1 MFWRTGRALPLV
13 IAAGACG
20 LAVLTLLTIGRLYG
34 VRIIAAAGVAAVIW
48 GWGIAQYPVLLP
60 GTPVTLTNAGAPH
73 ATLAAII
80 WLAVAAVLT
89 VGPSYAL
96 LLTLQG
102 RQVLRASQTQGTGPV
117 SPGTPTSPAGDHP
130 DSVANHRLGR
140 PAAAGPPL
148 RVSPPSPA
156 AETADPRTGRP
167 APRRRA
173 RWSANRR
180 TPAYAGPQR
189 RTAKSAAAGQSVSPS
204 ELPRLPG
211 PGHRVQ
217 AGGSALGGA
226 FVEEI
231 RNCVGHGHVRQ
242 A

>member
-1 MFWRTGRALPLV
+1 MATTLGFHIILACLGIALPATVLL
-13 IAAGACG
+13 AEFTG
-20 LAVLTLLTIGRLYG
+20 LRRGDETAMRLARRWSHAMG
-34 VRIIAAAGVAAVIW
+34 VRIAV
-48 GWGIAQYPVLLP
+48 GAVT
-60 GTPVTLTNAGAPH
+60 GTVRPF
-73 ATLAAII
+73 
-80 WLAVAAVLT
+80 
-89 VGPSYAL
+89 
-96 LLTLQG
+96 
-102 RQVLRASQTQGTGPV
+102 RVLRASQTQGTGPV

-189 RTAKSAAAGQSVSPS
+189 RTAKPAAAGQSVSPS

-211 PGHRVQ
+211 PDHRVQ
-217 AGGSALGGA
+217 AGGSELGGP

>member
-1 MFWRTGRALPLV
+1 MHFDGGLRLPLRTSAV
-13 IAAGACG
+13 RWFRLGHRWPPRWGFTSSWPAWGSRCRRSCCWPSSPACAGGTRPRCG
-20 LAVLTLLTIGRLYG
+20 WRGAGHRRWGADRGRRG
-34 VRIIAAAGVAAVIW
+34 DRHRAAV
-48 GWGIAQYPVLLP
+48 P
-60 GTPVTLTNAGAPH
+60 GSAGKPNARNRP
-73 ATLAAII
+73 
-80 WLAVAAVLT
+80 
-89 VGPSYAL
+89 
-96 LLTLQG
+96 
-102 RQVLRASQTQGTGPV
+102 RQ
-117 SPGTPTSPAGDHP
+117 PGHPNVPAGDHP

-156 AETADPRTGRP
+156 AETADPRTGWP

-189 RTAKSAAAGQSVSPS
+189 RTAKPAAAGQSVSPS

-217 AGGSALGGA
+217 AGGSALGGP

>member
-1 MFWRTGRALPLV
+1 MATTLGFHIILACLGIALPSV
-13 IAAGACG
+13 
-20 LAVLTLLTIGRLYG
+20 
-34 VRIIAAAGVAAVIW
+34 
-48 GWGIAQYPVLLP
+48 VLLAEFTGLRRGDETAMRLARRWSQAMGVLIAVGAVT
-60 GTPVTLTNAGAPH
+60 GTVRPF
-73 ATLAAII
+73 
-80 WLAVAAVLT
+80 
-89 VGPSYAL
+89 
-96 LLTLQG
+96 
-102 RQVLRASQTQGTGPV
+102 RVLRASQTQGTGPV

-189 RTAKSAAAGQSVSPS
+189 RTVKPAAVGRSVSPS